1 MSINRFLSSFAAT
14 ALLAAGACALPSSAY
29 AQQRFNS
36 PQDAAKALIEAARTN
51 DQAAYAQIF
60 GKDHADLFADDGDPA
75 VAARTKTAAAA
86 AERLLVYRKDSNDQV
101 TLVIGA
107 EAYPYPIPLVRKGG
121 KWEFDAN
128 AGAEEV
134 INRRVGQ
141 NELATISVLEDLVN
155 AEVEYAKES
164 RDGSG
169 VRQFATLFRSS
180 EGKHD
185 GLYWPTPDGSNEPRS
200 PLGPLLDE
208 KGTPPAGSPYYGYR
222 YRILTGQG
230 EHAPG
235 GAYSYVINGRLV
247 AGFAFLAYPAEY
259 GATGVM
265 TFLVNHYGDVYQCD
279 LGDDTEAKAAA
290 LSVYDLGDNWTAV
303 PK

>member
-1 MSINRFLSSFAAT
+1 MSISRFLSSFAAT
-14 ALLAAGACALPSSAY
+14 ALLAAGACAPPTTAD
-29 AQQRFNS
+29 AQERYNS
-36 PQDAAKALIEAARTN
+36 PQDAAKALLDAARNN
-51 DQAAYAQIF
+51 DQAAYARIF
-60 GKDHADLFADDGDPA
+60 GKDHADLVDDGGDPA
-75 VAARTKTAAAA
+75 VAARTKAAVAA
-86 AERLLVYRKDSNDQV
+86 AEKIIVYRKDSADQV
-101 TLVIGA
+101 TLVIGD

-121 KWEFDAN
+121 KWEFDAD

-134 INRRVGQ
+134 INRRVGL

-155 AEVEYAKES
+155 AQVAYARES

-185 GLYWPTPDGSNEPRS
+185 GLYWPTAEGSNEPKS

-208 KGTPPAGSPYYGYR
+208 KGVPPPGAPYYGYR

-235 GAYSYVINGRLV
+235 GAYSYIINGRLV

-259 GATGVM
+259 GVSGVM
-265 TFLVNHYGDVYQCD
+265 TFLVNHYGDVYQAD
-279 LGDDTEAKAAA
+279 LGDDTETRAAA
-290 LSVYDLGDNWTAV
+290 LSVYDLGDGWSAV

>member
-1 MSINRFLSSFAAT
+1 MSINRFSTIVAA
-14 ALLAAGACALPSSAY
+14 AFLAAGASVPHSTIY
-29 AQQRFNS
+29 AQERFKS
-36 PQDAAKALIEAARTN
+36 PQDAAKALLEAARQN
-51 DQAAYAQIF
+51 DQAAYARIF

-75 VAARTKTAAAA
+75 VAARAKTAVAA
-86 AERLLVYRKDSNDQV
+86 AEHLIVYRKDGDDEV
-101 TLVIGA
+101 TLVLGD
-107 EAYPYPIPLVRKGG
+107 EAWPYPVPLVRKGG
-121 KWEFDAN
+121 KWEFDAV
-128 AGAEEV
+128 AGTEEV
-134 INRRVGQ
+134 INRRVGL
-141 NELATISVLEDLVN
+141 NELATISVLEDLVD
-155 AEVEYAKES
+155 AQFAYAKES

-185 GLYWPTPDGSNEPRS
+185 GLYWPTADGSTEPRS

-208 KGTPPAGSPYYGYR
+208 KGTPPPGAPYYGYR

-247 AGFAFLAYPAEY
+247 AGFAFLAYPAQY

-265 TFLVNHYGDVYQCD
+265 TFLVNHYGDVYQAD
-279 LGDDTEAKAAA
+279 LGDDTQAKASA
-290 LSVYDLGDNWTAV
+290 LALYDLGEDWAAG

>member
-1 MSINRFLSSFAAT
+1 MSISRFLSSFAAT
-14 ALLAAGACALPSSAY
+14 ALLAGACALPSAAD
-29 AQQRFNS
+29 AQERFNS
-36 PQDAAKALIEAARTN
+36 PQDAAKALLEAARNN
-51 DQAAYAQIF
+51 DQAAYARIF
-60 GKDHADLFADDGDPA
+60 GKDHTDLFADDGDPA
-75 VAARTKTAAAA
+75 GAARTKTAVAA
-86 AERLLVYRKDSNDQV
+86 AERLIVYRKDSDDQV
-101 TLVIGA
+101 TLVLGD
-107 EAYPYPIPLVRKGG
+107 EAWPYPIPLMRKGG
-121 KWEFDAN
+121 KWEFDAE
-128 AGAEEV
+128 AGTEEV
-134 INRRVGQ
+134 INRRVGL

-155 AEVEYAKES
+155 AQFEYAKQS

-169 VRQFATLFRSS
+169 VRQFATVFRSS
-180 EGKHD
+180 EGKRD
-185 GLYWPTPDGSNEPRS
+185 GLYWPTPEGSDEPKS

-208 KGTPPAGSPYYGYR
+208 KGTPPPGAPYYGYR

-259 GATGVM
+259 GVTGEM
-265 TFLVNHYGDVYQCD
+265 TFLVNHYGDVYQSD

-290 LSVYDLGDNWTAV
+290 LAVYGLGEDWDPV